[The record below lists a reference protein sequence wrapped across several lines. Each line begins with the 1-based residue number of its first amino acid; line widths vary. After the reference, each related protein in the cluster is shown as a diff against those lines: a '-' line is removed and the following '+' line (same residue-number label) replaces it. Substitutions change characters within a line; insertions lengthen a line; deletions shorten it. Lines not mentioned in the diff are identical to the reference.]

1 MPLAAQTRIAVESAL
16 AHKNPRPLSP
26 VRRVGQTASRSGIAP
41 IDAILNGGLPCG
53 SITELVGAHCSGRT
67 TTALA
72 YLAAITTAGNVC
84 AWLDVADALDPRSAA
99 ANGVDLERLLWVR
112 CSAAKHVPTV
122 QPAPEAAQCALR
134 NMSSATLPRHTGGG
148 SPHPRSE
155 GRDMP
160 KAIGLMLRAHGGIY
174 DKEARRQKRSIGTP
188 GAPNRPLTMRSG
200 EREEQVNSDRLPP
213 RRGQN
218 LALAPRCAEPQPRRT
233 PQQSSGKRMEH
244 ATTQQR
250 AVQKENKN
258 PWQAI
263 DHALRAADLL
273 LQGGGFST
281 IVLDL
286 GSVPPEVVWRIPLAT
301 WFRFRAACERTRVSL
316 LLLTQHSCAR
326 SSAGLVVRL
335 ETGSLLTDSRVMTG
349 VRYRGAAERIR
360 AATDDQ
366 ELALTRKPPKSDR
379 MGEWVSEA
387 AWAQA
392 K

>member
-1 MPLAAQTRIAVESAL
+1 MPSTQTHLLAKTLLNRRFPDVLSLVIQREQGTLTSGLE
-16 AHKNPRPLSP
+16 PLDSL
-26 VRRVGQTASRSGIAP
+26 
-41 IDAILNGGLPCG
+41 LNGGLPSG
-53 SITELVGAHCSGRT
+53 SITELVGANCSGRI
-67 TTALA
+67 TTALT
-72 YLAAITTAGNVC
+72 YLAAHTVTGNVC
-84 AWLDVADALDPRSAA
+84 AWVDVADALDPESVA

-112 CSAAKHVPTV
+112 CGAQQRQMAQDT
-122 QPAPEAAQCALR
+122 PEALQSVLDTIPIPSTA
-134 NMSSATLPRHTGGG
+134 LPRHTGGG

-160 KAIGLMLRAHGGIY
+160 EAIGMMLRAHGGLY
-174 DKEARRQKRSIGTP
+174 DKEARRQKRGIGTP
-188 GAPNRPLTMRSG
+188 GAPNRPITMRS
-200 EREEQVNSDRLPP
+200 EDREEQINSDRLPP

-233 PQQSSGKRMEH
+233 PQQPSGERMEY
-244 ATTQQR
+244 ATTKQVTMQT
-250 AVQKENKN
+250 ANSQ

-263 DHALRAADLL
+263 DHALRATDLL

-301 WFRFRAACERTRVSL
+301 WFRFRAACERTRVSV

-335 ETGSLLTDSRVMTG
+335 QTGTMTTDSRVMKG
-349 VRYRGAAERIR
+349 IRYRGGAERFR
-360 AATDDQ
+360 AASSEGGLD
-366 ELALTRKPPKSDR
+366 LARKPPQSDR
-379 MGEWVSEA
+379 MGEWFSEA
-387 AWAQA
+387 AWAQT